1 MSLTPKD
8 RRRRLAA
15 KRINERL
22 KLTANFLNA
31 IGIGVV
37 GAAFIIPGVTDLTA
51 VRWDWLPFGF
61 TLHVLAHVALSFLKS
76 ED

>member
-1 MSLTPKD
+1 MSLTAKD

-15 KRINERL
+15 RRINERL

-37 GAAFIIPGVTDLTA
+37 GAAFIIPGVTDLAT
-51 VRWDWLPFGF
+51 VRWSWIPAGLA
-61 TLHVLAHVALSFLKS
+61 LHLVAHLLLQSLRS

>member
-1 MSLTPKD
+1 MGLSPRD

-15 KRINERL
+15 KRVNERL
-22 KLTANFLNA
+22 KLGAAFLNA

-37 GAAFIIPGVTDLTA
+37 GAAFIIPGVADLTA
-51 VRWDWLPFGF
+51 VRWAWLPFGLA
-61 TLHVLAHVALSFLKS
+61 LHGLGHVALSFLKS